1 MGEQDITKTGPIGL
15 KGLSGVNKLDEKEF
29 TEEDLFKA
37 LDSWNDDSWYYNDL
51 KNIGKD
57 VEFSTGYDLGSSV
70 YDKGIYDLEEIEHIG
85 NVRAENQPWYSKLAS
100 GITKGTILAGTTFA
114 DGTAGL
120 ILGAINGIQQLAD
133 GDNKTGFWE
142 GFWNND
148 FSKAMMEINNWAESA
163 LPNYYTEEEQRNI
176 NNGEWY
182 KNIFTA
188 NWIGN
193 SFIKNLG
200 FTVGAI
206 GTGSL
211 VSGALKGTAPIIK
224 GIVGS
229 TIAGINESKI
239 EALHTAEDWEKAMVQ
254 KLNTAKSEKVA
265 SLEAYK
271 DLYPEAY
278 YNEIV
283 KIDSDYTQSLTKLQE
298 DKAKV
303 GNVAF
308 ALNLPITMASD
319 YITYGKIFAGSA
331 DDVFRVGNNIKRSNR
346 AFENTMSPINIIGGK
361 IAEGTQ
367 EITQKAAATISGL
380 KYESELEN
388 FYSSRLDEKATK
400 EVYDWSQAVMKGITD
415 TFLDP
420 NSWEE
425 FTIGAL
431 TSAMGMPRIKT
442 KTDTEGNSKK
452 VLGWEGNIVQDIFE
466 YSKEKKETDS
476 RVQALNERLN
486 SPEFDNY
493 YNGLI
498 RHTKY
503 QNDMSEATDVNDE
516 FAYRNA
522 EDSQLFSDLIMF
534 DKAGKL
540 EDFTAII
547 KEVLDTSDTNIES
560 ILKNLTNENGDSP
573 FIENGNPLP
582 KEEIVKKLNA
592 RKESLLNQINTY
604 RNAKRTVETQSKG
617 NFSEEQVDTLTWL
630 LSKIHRNQD
639 RFNSLADDVRKPL
652 TTFIEHIKRTNPN
665 ELEALNNIQ
674 NIITLDNESL
684 GLILSD
690 LNNKK
695 SVDTLSSLIKDFGLA
710 YNLYEDYSTKIED
723 LQKLASLKEEY
734 NFKFKE
740 YFENPNKITQ
750 EQQKVESKKQIQ
762 KNITLQNNI
771 DSKSV
776 SEINKSLDDGEF
788 DISEL
793 ESITEELENVN
804 PEELNSVQ
812 KKTKEALDIR
822 EKQKDIEKAIDK
834 SNASEQTKE
843 DAKKLLNNSK
853 QQAESLEELLDLDS
867 EAFLDSSTLLDED
880 STEEFSPEELEELL
894 AFRADQARG
903 LLQEAISEEE
913 NVARELAN
921 MPIEKALEEVS
932 AETTGKDQVST
943 VEPINKK
950 GIIKNP
956 LYEAFKEEL
965 NSEYGDSLRTL
976 LQQIQTMAEQGF
988 FNKEI
993 FETLKNSSI
1002 YNFKLPKEVRY
1013 KIDNYINSNLL
1024 NNVNKDVIVD
1034 DKISEEENI
1043 DDIIDTSDESLLNSQ
1058 KHKEDSSSSLKIEGI
1073 LQAWLSPYTQYYRYA
1088 QKGDRKPFIEYA
1100 KESGKYTEAELK
1112 RIEAIYNY
1120 FINHNVFS
1128 NINNGAIK
1136 VGDKVTFFTDET
1148 LNNDAEDFVI
1158 LMKSNGIV
1166 VGALPPIKLAPNYI
1180 GLSDFI
1186 TEFKEAYEA
1195 SNKGLEFTYG
1205 ESEVMQ
1211 NMVGRVPYDMEGLP
1225 LNTLNTIYQGN
1236 NFTLGISRSEGKN
1249 AKISIKAGKTRSF
1262 IPKASDPESR
1272 VLSPL
1277 DAKKGQPYLMIE
1289 SSDPKRQYIP
1299 IPFIMPVYSVENTN
1313 SLLGQAINSVLE
1325 KLRTAKSSDTLKI
1338 KQELQE
1344 LLSISEV
1351 YLEIKDGNVLMRI
1364 KPIGASKFTTILNSP
1379 QLEENIV
1386 EYAKKGLY
1394 GQPFQVSVKYINSTY
1409 KGQSYNNMIGEIAKT
1424 NLPVGEHHTI
1434 DDWFTIR
1441 PVGKKGFPIR
1451 TTKNNPN
1458 KAKPVLHE
1466 VTIGKDT
1473 YKVNLNTFDAYKL
1486 NAKGSYDLIID
1497 SSADIAKAIAYGY
1510 KTSTT
1515 EDVYK
1520 TEWGLFDSKSEK
1532 FVKEEAKENIPIEN
1546 NMQDLDTNVS
1556 NQLFLLEQ
1564 AKNAKLLTTEKK
1576 RRVWEALN
1584 DNYKQKLLGYTGLKQ
1599 KQMME
1604 GLERAY
1610 KAKTN
1615 DFDLSKLKGSLDSY
1629 FEIPLYRKE
1638 EFSEKLVSV
1647 DKEIKW
1653 LNVVLPQLD
1662 TEDKLRLVE
1671 GLIKISKED
1680 GGGFAW
1686 GQFKQG
1692 IITLP
1697 KVTAKGTVYHE
1708 AFHAVVHTL
1717 LSDSE
1722 INRLFEAAKD
1732 KYGDLDSISLEEN
1745 LAEDFRR
1752 YIQLNELDYNKT
1764 KLQRFI
1770 DNIFRTIKN
1779 IINKIRGKESYI
1791 DNLFYRINNG
1801 NYANRI
1807 SNESIISRN
1816 RNIELT
1822 PSRFQQI
1829 ADSVVNNATHTAKGR
1844 NDAWRHFTDTWLED
1858 GIVIKGYK
1866 DKSGKYKVAS
1876 VTTKAN
1882 EEKAHYRKVEQHY
1895 RDKYNLSNLSNED
1908 LQYLHDRNLLL
1919 SEYNKMSSFEKEILF
1934 HCK

>member
-1 MGEQDITKTGPIGL
+1 MTNGNYYLNEDIGD
-15 KGLSGVNKLDEKEF
+15 SGVAQTQNPSFISK
-29 TEEDLFKA
+29 
-37 LDSWNDDSWYYNDL
+37 DSNPFRYKPHSTNLGAYTDASSKYD
-51 KNIGKD
+51 
-57 VEFSTGYDLGSSV
+57 EFSGNIISE
-70 YDKGIYDLEEIEHIG
+70 LESGRTIED
-85 NVRAENQPWYSKLAS
+85 VRAESQTTGDIWLNAGINGLVTMGTTALSGTVGLATGILEAAVTGDFNKVWDNNVNNWVTDVQNKTRENFNIYRGQEYEDKSNLEKLGTGIFWAELVQNAIGYGGGMMIPGVGYSK
-100 GITKGTILAGTTFA
+100 
-114 DGTAGL
+114 
-120 ILGAINGIQQLAD
+120 
-133 GDNKTGFWE
+133 
-142 GFWNND
+142 
-148 FSKAMMEINNWAESA
+148 MVSA
-163 LPNYYTEEEQRNI
+163 LPKAAR
-176 NNGEWY
+176 
-182 KNIFTA
+182 
-188 NWIGN
+188 
-193 SFIKNLG
+193 
-200 FTVGAI
+200 
-206 GTGSL
+206 
-211 VSGALKGTAPIIK
+211 ALIPAFL
-224 GIVGS
+224 S
-229 TIAGINESKI
+229 SMSEASI
-239 EALHTAEDWEKAMVQ
+239 EAINSKNEEVQYKSQVARDTYAE
-254 KLNTAKSEKVA
+254 LSNS
-265 SLEAYK
+265 
-271 DLYPEAY
+271 
-278 YNEIV
+278 IFG
-283 KIDSDYTQSLTKLQE
+283 E
-298 DKAKV
+298 DKAKLEQEYYNTLQEIEEDAIKAGNFV
-303 GNVAF
+303 YGANVA
-308 ALNLPITMASD
+308 ALTASNALQFGRLFSGGFDTAERIAKSTGGSKIKQTLEGLYETESMKTATMKALGKKLFIDAPSEGLEEAVQGIISETPSLASD
-319 YITYGKIFAGSA
+319 YNRFNESKFNPNKEDLPNDIISALGVSISNALGDKQTGEEFLMGYFTSILGIPTFANKKLSLSG
-331 DDVFRVGNNIKRSNR
+331 
-346 AFENTMSPINIIGGK
+346 NIISET
-361 IAEGTQ
+361 IEARQ
-367 EITQKAAATISGL
+367 ENVKNQKFV
-380 KYESELEN
+380 N
-388 FYSSRLDEKATK
+388 DVNNRLQNNETMKA
-400 EVYDWSQAVMKGITD
+400 
-415 TFLDP
+415 
-420 NSWEE
+420 
-425 FTIGAL
+425 
-431 TSAMGMPRIKT
+431 
-442 KTDTEGNSKK
+442 
-452 VLGWEGNIVQDIFE
+452 
-466 YSKEKKETDS
+466 
-476 RVQALNERLN
+476 
-486 SPEFDNY
+486 Y
-493 YNGLI
+493 YNGLQ
-498 RHTKY
+498 RHTSL
-503 QNDMSEATDVNDE
+503 QEDMNSFLDSDDAFNYKTAESAQLISDV
-516 FAYRNA
+516 
-522 EDSQLFSDLIMF
+522 IMF
-534 DKAGKL
+534 DNVGGINRLKEIINNSIDMSDEGIQALIEETTKDGEGPFVVDGNSLSIEEVRTKIQERQNTINSTIDNYLKDKEMLSRNKILLSEESMESALFLSSQQRNFNDRLHSIVDEAYFGVEKLYNEYLEKNPNAEIPRLNKSTFYSDVLTNQNFLDFISNRLNDSGSVMSYSERQSLSQKLQDISKLDIAVSNYGKRL
-540 EDFTAII
+540 QDVLTNPI
-547 KEVLDTSDTNIES
+547 KE
-560 ILKNLTNENGDSP
+560 DS
-573 FIENGNPLP
+573 
-582 KEEIVKKLNA
+582 
-592 RKESLLNQINTY
+592 
-604 RNAKRTVETQSKG
+604 
-617 NFSEEQVDTLTWL
+617 
-630 LSKIHRNQD
+630 
-639 RFNSLADDVRKPL
+639 
-652 TTFIEHIKRTNPN
+652 
-665 ELEALNNIQ
+665 
-674 NIITLDNESL
+674 
-684 GLILSD
+684 
-690 LNNKK
+690 
-695 SVDTLSSLIKDFGLA
+695 
-710 YNLYEDYSTKIED
+710 KIED
-723 LQKLASLKEEY
+723 NKQKA
-734 NFKFKE
+734 
-740 YFENPNKITQ
+740 EN
-750 EQQKVESKKQIQ
+750 KKNVR
-762 KNITLQNNI
+762 KNLDLQNNI

-776 SEINKSLDDGEF
+776 SEINRSLDDGEF

-793 ESITEELENVN
+793 ESITGELENVN
-804 PEELNSVQ
+804 PDELNSVQ

-867 EAFLDSSTLLDED
+867 EAFLDSSTLLDEV

-903 LLQEAISEEE
+903 LLQEAILEEE

-921 MPIEKALEEVS
+921 MPIEEALEEVFT
-932 AETTGKDQVST
+932 ETTGKDQVST

-950 GIIKNP
+950 EITKNP

-965 NSEYGDSLRTL
+965 DSEYGDSLRTL

-988 FNKEI
+988 SNKEI

-1002 YNFKLPKEVRY
+1002 YNFKIPKEIRY
-1013 KIDNYINSNLL
+1013 KIDSYINSSLL
-1024 NNVNKDVIVD
+1024 NNINKEDTIE
-1034 DKISEEENI
+1034 DKTSEENI
-1043 DDIIDTSDESLLNSQ
+1043 DDVIDTSDESLLNNQ
-1058 KHKEDSSSSLKIEGI
+1058 KHKEDDTSTLRIGGI

-1088 QKGDRKPFIEYA
+1088 QKGDRKPFIDYA

-1120 FINHNVFS
+1120 FTNHNVFS

-1166 VGALPPIKLAPNYI
+1166 VGALPPVKLAPNYI

-1186 TEFKEAYEA
+1186 AEFKEAYEA

-1225 LNTLNTIYQGN
+1225 LNPLNTIYQGN
-1236 NFTLGISRSEGKN
+1236 NFTLGVSRSDGKN
-1249 AKISIKAGKTRSF
+1249 AKISIKAGRTRSF

-1299 IPFIMPVYSVENTN
+1299 IPFIMPKYSIENTN

-1344 LLSISEV
+1344 LLSISEI
-1351 YLEIKDGNVLMRI
+1351 YLEIKDGNILMRI
-1364 KPIGASKFTTILNSP
+1364 KPIGASKYTTILNSP
-1379 QLEENIV
+1379 QSEENIV

-1441 PVGKKGFPIR
+1441 PVGKKGVPIR

-1458 KAKPVLHE
+1458 KAKPILHE

-1486 NAKGSYDLIID
+1486 NDKGSYDLITD
-1497 SSADIAKAIAYGY
+1497 SSADVAKAVAYGY

-1532 FVKEEAKENIPIEN
+1532 FVKEEIKETIPVEN
-1546 NMQDLDTNVS
+1546 NTQDLDDNIS
-1556 NQLFLLEQ
+1556 NQLSLLEQ

-1576 RRVWEALN
+1576 KRAWEALN

-1610 KAKTN
+1610 KVKTN

-1629 FEIPLYRKE
+1629 FETPLYRKE
-1638 EFSEKLVSV
+1638 ETPEELVSV

-1653 LNVVLPQLD
+1653 LNAVLPQLA
-1662 TEDKLRLVE
+1662 TEDKLRLVD

-1680 GGGFAW
+1680 GGSFAW

-1697 KVTAKGTVYHE
+1697 KITAKGTVYHE

-1717 LSDSE
+1717 LTDSE
-1722 INRLFEAAKD
+1722 VNRLFEAAKD
-1732 KYGDLDSISLEEN
+1732 KYGNLDIISLEEN

-1801 NYANRI
+1801 NLSKRNSTDINTFEGTLYLKSSNANYTI
-1807 SNESIISRN
+1807 SDVQSTVDTR
-1816 RNIELT
+1816 
-1822 PSRFQQI
+1822 
-1829 ADSVVNNATHTAKGR
+1829 VNNSMVNKTREGKNT
-1844 NDAWRHFTDTWLED
+1844 AWRKVKDDFERR
-1858 GIVIKGYK
+1858 GYIVKGYWNDTTK
-1866 DKSGKYKVAS
+1866 KWTVAS
-1876 VTTKAN
+1876 VRPLNN
-1882 EEKAHYRKVEQHY
+1882 ENNQKAHYRKVDQHY

-1908 LQYLHDRNLLL
+1908 LQYLHDRNLPL
-1919 SEYNKMSSFEKEILF
+1919 SEYNRMSSFEKEVLF